1 MVLKSRHNKI
11 TGLLCAALASL
22 AILGAG
28 AGTAWAYFTS
38 YAVTDGTYPV
48 AIGDK
53 VIMTEEFSRWTKHVR
68 LTADESSGPV
78 YVRARAFYS
87 DSYGVDYSV
96 PDGGWFDGGDGW
108 YYYGEILYASQ
119 ATAELTVSITGVPDE
134 ITDPLDF
141 GVAVVYEST
150 PVRYRADG
158 TAYAD
163 WGRALE
169 GKEAAYE
176 QDQ

>member
-1 MVLKSRHNKI
+1 MKRYKI

-28 AGTAWAYFTS
+28 AGTTWAYFTS

-53 VIMTEEFSRWTKHVR
+53 VVITEEFSNWTKHVR
-68 LTADESSGPV
+68 LTADGNSGPV
-78 YVRARAFYS
+78 YVRARAFHSDLYDVEYS
-87 DSYGVDYSV
+87 F
-96 PDGGWFDGGDGW
+96 PGGKWSDGGDGW
-108 YYYGEILYASQ
+108 YYYPDILYASQ
-119 ATAELTVSITGVPDE
+119 TTEELTVTIKNVPEE
-134 ITDPLDF
+134 IKDPLDF

-150 PVRYRADG
+150 PVRYREDG

-163 WGRALE
+163 WDRPLA
-169 GKEAAYE
+169 GKEDGHE
-176 QDQ
+176 